1 MRESMN
7 ERALREKQQWNAGTV
22 DQEWA
27 QLRTRFIHVFACPNT
42 QRLNAHWDRCLERA
56 LPGKSVLVIGC
67 FRGEEMGHYSA
78 RGPARIV
85 GIDISDVAIAH
96 AREHLQGE
104 FHVMDAHAMD
114 FPDQSFD
121 TIIGRGILHHLD
133 FERAV
138 REAARVLKPGGRLLC
153 AEPLGDN
160 PGAKLI
166 RWLNPR
172 SRTADETPL
181 TRQRIGFA
189 NQYFGGEHDHWFA
202 NLVSVPVAMLTSL
215 LPLPPD
221 NLALR
226 ACDRIDAALMR
237 TPFRT
242 WMRYSVL
249 NWQKK

>member
-1 MRESMN
+1 MQEPIH

-42 QRLNAHWDRCLERA
+42 QRLNAHWDRCLRQA
-56 LPGKSVLVIGC
+56 LPGKTVLVIGC
-67 FRGEEMGHYSA
+67 FRGEEMGYYA
-78 RGPARIV
+78 RQGPARIV

-96 AREHLQGE
+96 AREHVDGE
-104 FHVMDAHAMD
+104 FHVMDAHATD
-114 FPDQSFD
+114 FPDRSFD
-121 TIIGRGILHHLD
+121 TIVGRGILHHLE

-181 TRQRIGFA
+181 TRARIRFA
-189 NQYFGGEHDHWFA
+189 NELFGGEHDHWFA
-202 NLVSVPVAMLTSL
+202 NLTSVPVGMLTSL
-215 LPLPPD
+215 LPLQAD
-221 NLALR
+221 NWALR
-226 ACDRIDAALMR
+226 VCDKVDAALMH
-237 TPFRT
+237 TPLRT
-242 WMRYSVL
+242 WMRYSIL